1 MLGVVSD
8 AQESIRLAVAE
19 VFPGVPHQLC
29 QWHALREAAEPLWE
43 ADRHLLV
50 EAKQELRPLREV
62 EERTRGR
69 DPEGADPASGV
80 VLDAVLALRQTVRER
95 GGLPF
100 DFAALRVL
108 DRLEAVG
115 QTLDRCLAKGGTRAW
130 PGSGCWWGAP
140 WSAAGPGRATCAGCT
155 AGCSTWPTPWS
166 RTTPRWA
173 SRPGSG
179 ATVRQQVELILGHL
193 RIRCLAG
200 GVPAWLRPKVEYL
213 VTVLRRL
220 GPGLYHC
227 YDVPGLPRTDN
238 AMEQFYRRV
247 KSEQRRITGRKRADA
262 FVVRVGGF
270 AVYATGGQHRPRGR
284 AAPAPGGRARGRLA
298 AGAGHPARQP
308 GPPDEDA
315 PLPAGPRRLPRRP
328 GGPLGRHR
336 PPALMRVLPR
346 LFSPLDEELGL
357 LPGALRPRPW
367 PRASCAWAPGCR
379 SPGAA
384 RARWASSRAPP
395 SPRRRSGA

>member
-1 MLGVVSD
+1 M
-8 AQESIRLAVAE
+8 
-19 VFPGVPHQLC
+19 
-29 QWHALREAAEPLWE
+29 
-43 ADRHLLV
+43 
-50 EAKQELRPLREV
+50 
-62 EERTRGR
+62 
-69 DPEGADPASGV
+69 
-80 VLDAVLALRQTVRER
+80 LDAVLALRQTVRER

-140 WSAAGPGRATCAGCT
+140 WSAAGPARATCAGST
-155 AGCSTWPTPWS
+155 TGCSTWPTPWS

-173 SRPGSG
+173 SRPGAGPPS
-179 ATVRQQVELILGHL
+179 ATQVELILGHL

-200 GVPAWLRPKVEYL
+200 GVPVWLRPKVEYL

-227 YDVPGLPRTDN
+227 YDVPALPRTDN

-270 AVYATGGQHRPRGR
+270 AVYATRPAPSPRPRCSSAWRPCPRPPGSR
-284 AAPAPGGRARGRLA
+284 SGSPCARTRTARRRCAASGW
-298 AGAGHPARQP
+298 
-308 GPPDEDA
+308 PP
-315 PLPAGPRRLPRRP
+315 PPTSPTWRPAGP
-328 GGPLGRHR
+328 
-336 PPALMRVLPR
+336 
-346 LFSPLDEELGL
+346 
-357 LPGALRPRPW
+357 
-367 PRASCAWAPGCR
+367 
-379 SPGAA
+379 
-384 RARWASSRAPP
+384 P
-395 SPRRRSGA
+395 SPTHRDAGSAVTG